1 MAETLTYDPA
11 EAQPGQLSE
20 EEQDSLRVG
29 EEMVNQQE
37 NLLAGKY
44 SNAQELEKAYVELE
58 SKLGKQSNESAEK
71 VEEQEDSSETDIDSS
86 FLDKLWDEAQKDS
99 FNDET
104 LETLSKMDPTDLA
117 KMYLNQ
123 RANQPTPEQP
133 DVLTE
138 KQAED
143 MKELIGGTGEYDNML
158 GWASDNLDPKEIEMY
173 DTVMNRGDPLSCMFA
188 MYALQARYSD
198 AVGTEGELL
207 TGTTPSTSK
216 GQFRSQAE
224 LVAAMSDP
232 RYENDPAYRQDVV
245 DKLGRSD
252 VNF

>member
-44 SNAQELEKAYVELE
+44 TNAQELEKAYVELE
-58 SKLGKQSNESAEK
+58 SKLGKQSNEPAEK
-71 VEEQEDSSETDIDSS
+71 VEEQEDSPETEIDSS
-86 FLDKLWDEAQKDS
+86 FLDQLWDEAQKDS

-117 KMYLNQ
+117 KMYH
-123 RANQPTPEQP
+123 
-133 DVLTE
+133 
-138 KQAED
+138 
-143 MKELIGGTGEYDNML
+143 
-158 GWASDNLDPKEIEMY
+158 
-173 DTVMNRGDPLSCMFA
+173 PLSCMFA

-198 AVGTEGELL
+198 SVGTEGELL
-207 TGTTPSTSK
+207 TGKAPSTAK

-245 DKLGRSD
+245 DKLERSN